1 MFPSVE
7 LLFIRHGQPAWSTDE
22 GFSQSNPELTELGKK
37 QAELAAARLANR
49 ERPLTELVASPALR
63 SQETAAPIAA
73 KTGLAIT
80 TVEDLTEIKM
90 PDWSGELE
98 ETVQRLFIDA
108 RDRPPE
114 DWWDGMEGGES
125 FRDFHDRVTRSLTE
139 VLAVRGV
146 HRDPDREH
154 LWTAE
159 NPDQRIAIIAH
170 GGTNAVAIGHLLG
183 VDPTPWEWERFILY
197 HASFARMRAIPLAGE
212 HVWSLRTFN
221 DREHLPA
228 ELRSR

>member
-1 MFPSVE
+1 ME
-7 LLFIRHGQPAWSTDE
+7 LLFIRHGQPAWSNVE
-22 GFSQSNPELTELGKK
+22 GFSQNNPELTDLGHR
-37 QAELAAARLANR
+37 QADLAAVRIANQ
-49 ERPLTELVASPALR
+49 ERPLTEVVVSPALR

-73 KTGLAIT
+73 KTGLPME
-80 TVEDLTEIKM
+80 TVDDLVEIKM

-108 RDRPPE
+108 RDRSPE
-114 DWWDGMEGGES
+114 DWWEGMEGGES
-125 FRDFHDRVTRSLTE
+125 FRDFHDRVTRSLTT
-139 VLAVRGV
+139 VLAERGV
-146 HRDPDREH
+146 HPDPDREH

-159 NPDQRIAIIAH
+159 NPYQRIAIVAH

-197 HASFARMRAIPLAGE
+197 HASFARMRTIPLAGE

-221 DREHLPA
+221 DREHLPEDA
-228 ELRSR
+228 RTR